1 VVDGPG
7 TGKPCVFPFLWNY
20 NGVNYNGCAFDKALD
35 IAPWCS
41 TKTVSGVHQSGQ
53 GEWGICSSSCPL
65 SDGVEYKPEPIP
77 PTVSPGVAASCD
89 CGKKKQGTKIING
102 QQTQVNEYPW
112 MVGVGSKGSMSPFC
126 GGALVSDQYVLTAA
140 HCTAGKQPNDIQV
153 SIGDHDWTQ
162 SGDADSFRMAVL
174 QIKQHPSYVGGNNLA
189 NDAALIKLA
198 SPVNFG
204 ANSHVR
210 PVCLPLN
217 SGNWYEN
224 QPAQVAGWG
233 RYGSGN
239 SISTILLE
247 TDLVVWPQSQ
257 CRSAFWSGMIDDSMM
272 CVVKPTNPV
281 DATCNGDSGS
291 SVIYKNGDN
300 YETIGIVS
308 WGIEGCQAGAP
319 SVMARVTYF
328 LSWIQQEISDSNICP
343 RVYDP
348 ASQPSTCLT
357 VSGAKPDSYCVFPF
371 KVSNLTITG
380 CTKIDGD
387 TNAWCAT
394 KVDSQGVIVPGNWG
408 YCSETCP
415 VQ

>member
-1 VVDGPG
+1 
-7 TGKPCVFPFLWNY
+7 VF
-20 NGVNYNGCAFDKALD
+20 
-35 IAPWCS
+35 
-41 TKTVSGVHQSGQ
+41 
-53 GEWGICSSSCPL
+53 
-65 SDGVEYKPEPIP
+65 
-77 PTVSPGVAASCD
+77 
-89 CGKKKQGTKIING
+89 
-102 QQTQVNEYPW
+102 
-112 MVGVGSKGSMSPFC
+112 
-126 GGALVSDQYVLTAA
+126 
-140 HCTAGKQPNDIQV
+140 
-153 SIGDHDWTQ
+153 
-162 SGDADSFRMAVL
+162 
-174 QIKQHPSYVGGNNLA
+174 
-189 NDAALIKLA
+189 
-198 SPVNFG
+198 
-204 ANSHVR
+204 
-210 PVCLPLN
+210 LPLN

-247 TDLVVWPQSQ
+247 TDLVVWSQSQ